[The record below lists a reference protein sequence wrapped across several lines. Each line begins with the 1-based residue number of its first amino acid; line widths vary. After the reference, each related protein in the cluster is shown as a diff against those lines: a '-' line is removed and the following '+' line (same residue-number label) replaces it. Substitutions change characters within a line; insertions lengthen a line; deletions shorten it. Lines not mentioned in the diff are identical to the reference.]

1 MPSIPTRVAFF
12 LSSYAPLWV
21 ILGFKSLPE
30 WMPWYYG
37 TPFYL
42 LALGSVVWLY
52 YYLTDLEGKPSKEIK
67 VTSVTPKDKEVANY
81 LLFYIFPFLGLD
93 LGKWEDSLALLL
105 LFGTLV
111 VLYVRARMTYVN
123 PILGLLGYHFYEVE
137 LQDGEEQ
144 KVCGL
149 VTKSPYVRADQWLD
163 GVYAKEDYVYIQKPD
178 RTANGDN
185 SSRGSSRPNGN
196 RRTTRSSKETQRVP

>member
-1 MPSIPTRVAFF
+1 
-12 LSSYAPLWV
+12 
-21 ILGFKSLPE
+21 
-30 WMPWYYG
+30 MPWYYG